1 MRSIPQST
9 RNCSTSPRPAARKI
23 IGCLITALLVLSGAV
38 EASSPTWYER
48 YERGLRLLEE
58 GNAPEARE
66 AFRAALA
73 LRPTEGLQVPTR
85 PMQYLDYLPHLYLA
99 ISSQMLGEVEEAR
112 RHLQA
117 AERSGMAERTEA
129 GRPLLV
135 AYQQLLRGEL
145 SRQYQRPR
153 FSIYPE
159 RPTVL
164 SEEEFESLKGEVL
177 ARCAI
182 PPTSKLAQ
190 LPWYAHYELGVEVAR
205 RGDPQRA
212 LNLFID
218 AVSRR
223 PNPQRRARMY
233 GMWLIDYYPYFNIA
247 RSHLKLGNVECARDA
262 LEVSSKLREIVPAA
276 PEYSEFLA
284 LQRETEKP

>member
-1 MRSIPQST
+1 M
-9 RNCSTSPRPAARKI
+9 
-23 IGCLITALLVLSGAV
+23 IGFLVAMLLILSGPV
-38 EASSPTWYER
+38 EAEPLAWYEH

-58 GNAPEARE
+58 GIAREARE
-66 AFRAALA
+66 EFRAALT

-117 AERSGMAERTEA
+117 AERSGMAERSEA
-129 GRPLLV
+129 GRALLV

-153 FSIYPE
+153 FSVFPQ

-164 SEEEFESLKGEVL
+164 TEEEFESLKGEVL

-190 LPWYAHYELGVEVAR
+190 LPWYAHYELGIEVAR

-212 LNLFID
+212 LNLFIE
-218 AVSRR
+218 AVGRR

-247 RSHLKLGNVECARDA
+247 RSHLKLGNWDCARDA
-262 LEVSSKLREIVPAA
+262 LEISSKLRELAPAA
-276 PEYSEFLA
+276 PEYVEFLA
-284 LQRETEKP
+284 MQRAAEKQP